1 MLRKEFL
8 ARIMDRIGQNAL
20 DDFPSHKLDGSVSS
34 LVELNRFIACAAARH
49 AGEEIN
55 ISRTV
60 TNCKVSTFQS
70 ICMYLLG
77 GTINILKK
85 ILVFLY

>member
-1 MLRKEFL
+1 MKC
-8 ARIMDRIGQNAL
+8 A
-20 DDFPSHKLDGSVSS
+20 H
-34 LVELNRFIACAAARH
+34 AAARH

>member
-34 LVELNRFIACAAARH
+34 LVGLNRWNVHMQLPDMLEKKSIS
-49 AGEEIN
+49 AG
-55 ISRTV
+55 
-60 TNCKVSTFQS
+60 
-70 ICMYLLG
+70 L
-77 GTINILKK
+77 
-85 ILVFLY
+85 

>member
-1 MLRKEFL
+1 MKC
-8 ARIMDRIGQNAL
+8 A
-20 DDFPSHKLDGSVSS
+20 H
-34 LVELNRFIACAAARH
+34 AAARH

-70 ICMYLLG
+70 IYMYVLAG
-77 GTINILKK
+77 GNDK
-85 ILVFLY
+85 YS